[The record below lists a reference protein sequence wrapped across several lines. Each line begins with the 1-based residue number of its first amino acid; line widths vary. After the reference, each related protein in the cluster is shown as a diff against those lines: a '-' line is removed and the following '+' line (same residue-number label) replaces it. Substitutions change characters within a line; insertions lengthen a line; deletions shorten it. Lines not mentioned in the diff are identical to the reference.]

1 MSEQI
6 KITTFADLIERGALE
21 IGDGYRAK
29 LEELGGDGPLF
40 LRAGLLVEQG
50 FDWAS
55 AERFHANVLPK
66 VRSKIGHPGDTM
78 VTTKGNSVGR
88 NAYVPPGVPEFV
100 YSPHLSYWRSA
111 DSSQLSSGFLRYWS
125 RSPEFSAQL
134 DSMAHSTD
142 MAPYLS
148 LADQHRLHI
157 SLPSI
162 FVQQAIA
169 EMLGAL
175 DDKIAINV
183 KIADTA
189 LHLAMVHYELSA
201 HNGQFSRAVSM
212 ADCAE
217 WFSGGTPRTSEES
230 YWGGNIPWISALSLK
245 SPWIDDSDRKV
256 TSLGAE
262 NGTRLMPKGTVI
274 FVVRGSSLDTEF
286 RIGLTQREVA
296 FGQDCKALRAK
307 DGIDPAVL
315 FVAIKSRTAEILR
328 LVDHTGHGAGRLATD
343 LLSKVSI
350 ILPEGSVSSQAA
362 ATLRPLVEIGA
373 ARRTENHNLREL
385 RDILLPK
392 LMSGEIRVR
401 DVEKVVEEVT

>member
-1 MSEQI
+1 MSRQI
-6 KITTFADLIERGALE
+6 KITTFADLIEQGVLE

-29 LEELGGDGPLF
+29 LEELGGDGPVF

-50 FDWAS
+50 FDWAA
-55 AERFHANVLPK
+55 AERFRSDTVPK
-66 VRSKIGHPGDTM
+66 LRSKIGRPGDTM

-88 NAYVPPGVPEFV
+88 TAYVPPGAPEFV
-100 YSPHLSYWRSA
+100 YSPHLSYWRTA

-134 DSMAHSTD
+134 ESMSHSTD

-148 LADQHRLHI
+148 LADQRRLRI

-162 FVQQAIA
+162 LIQEAIA
-169 EMLGAL
+169 KVLGAL
-175 DDKIAINV
+175 DDKIAINDQ
-183 KIADTA
+183 IANTA
-189 LHLAMVHYELSA
+189 LHLAMAEYEMSA
-201 HNGQFSRAVSM
+201 HSGQFSRAVSM

-230 YWGGNIPWISALSLK
+230 YWGGDIPWISALSLK

-256 TSLGAE
+256 TPLGVK

-296 FGQDCKALRAK
+296 FGQDCKALRAR
-307 DGIDPAVL
+307 GRIDPAVL
-315 FVAIKSRTAEILR
+315 FVAIKSRTSEILQ

-343 LLSKVSI
+343 LISRVTI
-350 ILPEGSVSSQAA
+350 ILPEEHLSPQVNMA
-362 ATLRPLVEIGA
+362 LRPLVEVGA
-373 ARRTENHNLREL
+373 ARHAENHILEKM

-392 LMSGEIRVR
+392 LMSGEIRVQEAEKI
-401 DVEKVVEEVT
+401 VEQVT